1 MFFVIVGVLIIAAN
15 LMGIGPMGNWQWTLS
30 GDLWKFCVP
39 FVFAA
44 IWWAIAD
51 KTGYNKRREIEKME
65 DRKHARRQE
74 NLEALGLNTRA
85 RRKKKG

>member
-1 MFFVIVGVLIIAAN
+1 MWFVIVGLLIIAAN
-15 LMGIGPMGNWQWTLS
+15 LMGIGPMGNWTWNLT

-51 KTGYNKRREIEKME
+51 ASGLNKRREIEKME
-65 DRKHARRQE
+65 DKKHARRQE
-74 NLEALGLNTRA
+74 NLKALGLETRA
-85 RRKKKG
+85 RRKGK